1 KDGAH
6 LAFRMVYTPAADL
19 VMESSEADEAGITCT
34 LASSLGNYEVTVK
47 IADDEAIDTLHY
59 AVRFTP
65 RADVTIPFWP
75 KDILLLDTRGMVGDV
90 KANIHVAQLGIRS
103 GLVYFSIEKPQT
115 GAVLY
120 LQNLTALND
129 YCVDT

>member
-1 KDGAH
+1 MGKKNTVSPWAVHLADQLAGSAASVVAEKQRSSRGFQILLTNDSLVAKVHAKDGAH

-65 RADVTIPFWP
+65 KADVTIPFWP
-75 KDILLLDTRGMVGDV
+75 KD
-90 KANIHVAQLGIRS
+90 
-103 GLVYFSIEKPQT
+103 
-115 GAVLY
+115 
-120 LQNLTALND
+120 
-129 YCVDT
+129 